1 MKLIKLICSNC
12 NAPLEVDDDQKQIEC
27 KYCHTINYLDDE
39 SIKVEHTVYSGEKE
53 ERIKN
58 ANALLK
64 IKEYDKAYQEFELLS
79 SNYSYEPDIWYS
91 MILCLTKNFTD
102 YEYNPDDNIEEQ
114 MIIYNDDFEKF
125 LKSEEEKLNEKISI
139 CDDYFEKYLKLDENK
154 SRKKERI
161 RDYNKYKANV
171 TDSLNNFIDRHNQEE
186 QTNKSQELKIMYI
199 TVLIIVGI
207 AILIV
212 IFSIVVESISKTK
225 TLTEKTEVESYLY
238 IDKNV

>member
-91 MILCLTKNFTD
+91 MMLCLTKNFTD
-102 YEYNPDDNIEEQ
+102 YVYIWFN
-114 MIIYNDDFEKF
+114 
-125 LKSEEEKLNEKISI
+125 
-139 CDDYFEKYLKLDENK
+139 
-154 SRKKERI
+154 RK
-161 RDYNKYKANV
+161 
-171 TDSLNNFIDRHNQEE
+171 
-186 QTNKSQELKIMYI
+186 
-199 TVLIIVGI
+199 
-207 AILIV
+207 
-212 IFSIVVESISKTK
+212 
-225 TLTEKTEVESYLY
+225 
-238 IDKNV
+238 